1 MGDYEVVRIN
11 GKLTIRKTA
20 KAVQREK
27 LEKLSGKKRKSEYME
42 QYRKDH
48 AEEIKA
54 NNKAWYERHKEEK
67 RAKARE
73 YYYKHKEQCR
83 EYQKAYYRE
92 KKAKLNEYQRDY
104 QTKYYWRKKDEQLR
118 MAKDSQH

>member
-27 LEKLSGKKRKSEYME
+27 LEKLSGKKRKSEYMA

-48 AEEIKA
+48 AEEIRA
-54 NNKAWYERHKEEK
+54 NSRAWYERHKAEK
-67 RAKARE
+67 QAKSRQ
-73 YYYKHKEQCR
+73 YYYDNPEKVKA
-83 EYQKAYYRE
+83 YQKQYRE
-92 KKAKLNEYQRDY
+92 AHKQERNEYQRDY
-104 QTKYYWRKKDEQLR
+104 QIKYYWRKKGEQLR
-118 MAKDSQH
+118 ENETNES